1 MRILLSY
8 LPFVGCLA
16 MVLFM
21 CGPMMFRRNKNTSSA
36 DDQAS
41 TASSNEIAELR
52 EEVSLLKAQ
61 IALKDDSA
69 EKFS

>member
-1 MRILLSY
+1 MRNFLSY
-8 LPFVGCLA
+8 LPLVGCLA

-21 CGPMMFRRNKNTSSA
+21 CGPMMFRRNKHSLSAEEQATTS
-36 DDQAS
+36 
-41 TASSNEIAELR
+41 SSNEIAELR

-69 EKFS
+69 EKLS